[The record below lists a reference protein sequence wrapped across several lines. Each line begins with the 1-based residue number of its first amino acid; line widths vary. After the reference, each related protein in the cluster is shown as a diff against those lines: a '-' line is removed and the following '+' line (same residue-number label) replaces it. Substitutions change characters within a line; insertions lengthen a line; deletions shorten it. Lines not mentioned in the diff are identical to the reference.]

1 MKRWIYRI
9 VAGLLLAGFILLGQA
24 LFLGDNAGNGAR
36 GSGQDAALP
45 AAWQS
50 METAE
55 VMITAA
61 GADKTSG
68 PRYLSVRIA
77 DEPAE
82 RAQGMQHLPAR
93 VVRDHPIW
101 FVFERPQRTGWH
113 MRNVRIA
120 LDIIYVDE
128 AGTVISIERMEPEGS
143 GYGINAPIAAAL
155 EVAAGQAERLGIT
168 PGSRIVWTRSGVDSN
183 PVSK

>member
-9 VAGLLLAGFILLGQA
+9 VAGLLLAGFLLLGQA
-24 LFLGDNAGNGAR
+24 LFLGDNASNGAT
-36 GSGQDAALP
+36 GSGQDSSLP
-45 AAWQS
+45 TAWQS
-50 METAE
+50 MATGELKIE
-55 VMITAA
+55 PAA
-61 GADKTSG
+61 GSG
-68 PRYLSVRIA
+68 FDQAIYLPVRIA

-101 FVFERPQRTGWH
+101 FVFDRPQRTGWH

-120 LDIIYVDE
+120 LDIIYVDT
-128 AGTVISIERMEPEGS
+128 AGTVIGIERMEPEQT

-155 EVAAGQAERLGIT
+155 EVAAGQAEQLGIT
-168 PGSRIVWTRSGVDSN
+168 PGARIIQGQ
-183 PVSK
+183 

>member
-9 VAGLLLAGFILLGQA
+9 VAGLLLAGFILLGQW
-24 LFLGDNAGNGAR
+24 LFLDGAV
-36 GSGQDAALP
+36 GGADTPVLP
-45 AAWQS
+45 TAWQS
-50 METAE
+50 METGELRIEPATSE
-55 VMITAA
+55 PAA
-61 GADKTSG
+61 GAASASG
-68 PRYLSVRIA
+68 EARYLSVRIA

-82 RAQGMQHLPAR
+82 RAQGMQHLPASI
-93 VVRDHPIW
+93 VRDHPIW

-128 AGTVISIERMEPEGS
+128 AGTVIGIERMEPEGS

-168 PGSRIVWTRSGVDSN
+168 PGARISRSD
-183 PVSK
+183 

>member
-9 VAGLLLAGFILLGQA
+9 VAGLLLAGFILVGQA
-24 LFLGDNAGNGAR
+24 LFLGDNTSNGAND
-36 GSGQDAALP
+36 SAQDSSLP

-50 METAE
+50 MTTGELKIEPVGSAAGTAE
-55 VMITAA
+55 AI
-61 GADKTSG
+61 
-68 PRYLSVRIA
+68 YLPVRIA

-101 FVFERPQRTGWH
+101 FVFDRPQRTGWH

-120 LDIIYVDE
+120 LDIIYVD
-128 AGTVISIERMEPEGS
+128 ATGKVIGTERMEPEGS

-155 EVAAGQAERLGIT
+155 EVAAGQAEQLGIT
-168 PGSRIVWTRSGVDSN
+168 RGARIELAR
-183 PVSK
+183 

>member
-9 VAGLLLAGFILLGQA
+9 VAGLVLAGFILTGQWF
-24 LFLGDNAGNGAR
+24 FLGESESAD
-36 GSGQDAALP
+36 SGLP

-50 METAE
+50 MTVGELRIEGSST
-55 VMITAA
+55 
-61 GADKTSG
+61 
-68 PRYLSVRIA
+68 YLNVRIA

-101 FVFERPQRTGWH
+101 FVFDTPRRTGWH
-113 MRNVRIA
+113 MQNVKIP

-128 AGTVISIERMEPEGS
+128 TGTVIGMQRMEPNTS
-143 GYGINAPIAAAL
+143 GYGINAPITAAL
-155 EVAAGQAERLGIT
+155 EVAAGQAEALGIRE
-168 PGSRIVWTRSGVDSN
+168 GTRLTLTS
-183 PVSK
+183 P